1 MAIASRSTT
10 WSWPPGAT
18 VNDFGIPGVAEH
30 GFPLYVL
37 PDAVRLRNHILG
49 RFEAADADPSLVDDG
64 DLTFVVVGGGPTGV
78 EVAGALVELIDK
90 VLHRDFRGA
99 RFDVRRAHVVLVE
112 ATDDLLPPFRPATR
126 RYTRS
131 TLSRRG
137 VEVLTGASVAEVT
150 PTRVVLG
157 DGREIPTHT
166 LVWAAGVQA
175 SPLARAL
182 GVPVGRGG
190 RVVVGPDL
198 RLPDHP
204 EAFVI
209 GDMAAIDDGAGGTL
223 PGVAQV
229 AMQGGRHVAAL
240 IERSVVGE
248 GDPAEPFALPRQGVD
263 GDDRPALGG
272 GRDRTPH
279 PPHRHTGLDRLARA
293 APAVPDGLPQPGV
306 GLREL
311 GVELPHVGPRRRA

>member
-1 MAIASRSTT
+1 MAA
-10 WSWPPGAT
+10 GAT

-90 VLHRDFRGA
+90 VLHRDFRGPA
-99 RFDVRRAHVVLVE
+99 STSVAAHVVLVE

-166 LVWAAGVQA
+166 LVWAAA
-175 SPLARAL
+175 SRPA
-182 GVPVGRGG
+182 PWPGRWAC
-190 RVVVGPDL
+190 RS
-198 RLPDHP
+198 
-204 EAFVI
+204 A
-209 GDMAAIDDGAGGTL
+209 
-223 PGVAQV
+223 
-229 AMQGGRHVAAL
+229 VAAGSWWA
-240 IERSVVGE
+240 RTCAY
-248 GDPAEPFALPRQGVD
+248 PTTPR
-263 GDDRPALGG
+263 PS
-272 GRDRTPH
+272 
-279 PPHRHTGLDRLARA
+279 
-293 APAVPDGLPQPGV
+293 
-306 GLREL
+306 
-311 GVELPHVGPRRRA
+311 